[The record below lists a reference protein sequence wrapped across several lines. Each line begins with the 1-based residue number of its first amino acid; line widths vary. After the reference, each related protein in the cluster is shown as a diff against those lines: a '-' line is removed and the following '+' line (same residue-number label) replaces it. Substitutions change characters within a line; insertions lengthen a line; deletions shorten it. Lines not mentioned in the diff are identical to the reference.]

1 MLFQSPLHDIKDA
14 TSFNNFLNTVK
25 KLLSDFLE
33 DKCPTLQCKCIF
45 YEILFATKSL
55 QMLEEHLK
63 KEKFLVERLFLDTV
77 FIFET
82 AIHNVFRTSMPPKIV
97 FINVARMLNEDEEFM
112 RANFHKTLP
121 ENALDACLCN
131 YNTDILSDEN
141 YLEDCIELEDFS
153 VRHERLPG
161 LENYFEMED
170 EDISV

>member
-1 MLFQSPLHDIKDA
+1 MVFQSPLHDIKDE
-14 TSFNNFLNTVK
+14 TSFRNFLDTVK

-55 QMLEEHLK
+55 QMFSEHLK
-63 KEKFLVERLFLDTV
+63 ENFSVERLFLDTV
-77 FIFET
+77 FIFEA

-121 ENALDACLCN
+121 ENSLDACLCN

-141 YLEDCIELEDFS
+141 YLDQCIENEDWPLYNES
-153 VRHERLPG
+153 LPG
-161 LENYFEMED
+161 LESYFDMED
-170 EDISV
+170 EDVSD